1 MKIIYLL
8 IFLSKIIENA
18 LSTLRLIVVSN
29 GKKLLGA
36 ILQLLVNLVWIIV
49 TGVVIVDIRKDPL
62 KILFFII
69 GAFVGSYIGSL
80 IEEKMALGSNMLL
93 VIIDKKYENTII
105 DQIKKNNYPVTSVN
119 TNDLNKVILV
129 ITTPR
134 KKRRKLVKLINFF
147 DHSALIIAQSTQLIE
162 QNYLDTSSK

>member
-1 MKIIYLL
+1 
-8 IFLSKIIENA
+8 
-18 LSTLRLIVVSN
+18 
-29 GKKLLGA
+29 
-36 ILQLLVNLVWIIV
+36 
-49 TGVVIVDIRKDPL
+49 
-62 KILFFII
+62 
-69 GAFVGSYIGSL
+69 
-80 IEEKMALGSNMLL
+80 MLL

>member
-69 GAFVGSYIGSL
+69 GAFVGSYIGSV